1 MNRRKRI
8 FWSVVLSVLPVGA
21 KRIADILRKY
31 NLYGNVGKGCYI
43 QKRKIPLYSEL
54 IYIHDNVCIAAN
66 VGLVTHD
73 AIHIMLNQKEKD
85 LNIVENVGCIEVMD
99 NVFIGS
105 GTRIMGNVRIGSNVI
120 IGSDSLITKDIPD
133 NSVVSGVPAK
143 FICDF
148 DDFVETRI
156 DYSSTFKS
164 LYGLDK
170 IKCIDGVLANKLYGN
185 FCKEKDKKKRAKS

>member
-1 MNRRKRI
+1 MNRSKRI
-8 FWSVVLSVLPVGA
+8 FWSIVLSVLPVGA
-21 KRIADILRKY
+21 NRIANILRKY
-31 NLYGNVGKGCYI
+31 KLYGHVGENCHI

-54 IYIHDNVCIAAN
+54 IYIHDNVCVGSN
-66 VGLVTHD
+66 VGFVTHD

-105 GTRIMGNVRIGSNVI
+105 GTRIMGNIRIGSNVI

-133 NSVVSGVPAK
+133 NTVVSGVPAK
-143 FICDF
+143 VICHF

-156 DYSSTFKS
+156 DYSKTFKE
-164 LYGLDK
+164 LYKLDG
-170 IKCIDGVLANKLYGN
+170 IKKMDIVLAQKMYNNYCL
-185 FCKEKDKKKRAKS
+185 EKDKKNKV